1 MATNNNS
8 PEKLETA
15 TKKRNIFVDVLA
27 ILFGISSWIGVTS
40 TFIQLPLLVEKAPE
54 GWSLASYISITV
66 QSANIGSFA
75 YVLYQKYS
83 KRKIDDGYLIYITL
97 LIGCIAAISMSFCYA
112 DTVEIGEKR
121 HSIALLVFS
130 LMFALVGCLSSVL
143 FMPYMGRFRECYL
156 VTYMF
161 GMGLNGFLSSIV
173 ALIQGVGGPGEC
185 VNGYPTQPVPLFGTD
200 LYFLIVFG
208 VNVLSTIAFILL
220 NNLSICK
227 LEYAVG
233 TIACGND
240 YHYDESEKNCNDGHP
255 IPDDVRN
262 LSTFNYIYLTL
273 AVVGLSG
280 LGNGLFPGLMTYSCL
295 PYGRATYHYAVTLIA
310 IANPLAG
317 FICMLVPHTSIRAVR
332 LLSIVGLMLAI
343 NIFWIAL
350 QSPFPIFRHS
360 IFGSIQIVSLRFCFV
375 RCSFYLKD
383 DRYTFDRFHF
393 ICPTIYIGCIMG
405 NIPLHNKLHEN
416 LNCLHISISRGPFAG
431 LGRYSESNKCSN
443 WFNNQFLFNQLYGNI
458 CFIQWLLV
466 ITN

>member
-8 PEKLETA
+8 PAKIET
-15 TKKRNIFVDVLA
+15 TIKKRNVFVDALA

-40 TFIQLPLLVEKAPE
+40 TFIELPLLVEKAPE

-75 YVLYQKYS
+75 YVIYQKYS
-83 KRKIDDGYLIYITL
+83 KRKIDDGHLIYITL
-97 LIGCIAAISMSFCYA
+97 LIGCIAAISMSFCYE
-112 DTVEIGEKR
+112 DTVQIGENR
-121 HSIALLVFS
+121 HSVALLVFT

-156 VTYMF
+156 ITYMF

-173 ALIQGVGGPGEC
+173 ALIQGVGGAGDC
-185 VNGYPTQPVPLFGTD
+185 LNGVPTYPVPLFGTD

-208 VNVLSTIAFILL
+208 VILLGTVAFILL

-227 LEYAVG
+227 NEYTNG
-233 TIACGND
+233 TIGCGND
-240 YHYDESEKNCNDGHP
+240 YHYDESEKNGDDGNQ

-280 LGNGLFPGLMTYSCL
+280 LGNGIFPGLMIYSCL
-295 PYGRATYHYAVTLIA
+295 PYGRVTYHYALTLSA
-310 IANPLAG
+310 IATPLAG

-332 LLSIVGLMLAI
+332 VLSIIGLLLAT

-360 IFGSIQIVSLRFCFV
+360 IFGSIQIVSLILLFC
-375 RCSFYLKD
+375 
-383 DRYTFDRFHF
+383 
-393 ICPTIYIGCIMG
+393 
-405 NIPLHNKLHEN
+405 
-416 LNCLHISISRGPFAG
+416 LN
-431 LGRYSESNKCSN
+431 
-443 WFNNQFLFNQLYGNI
+443 FLFS
-458 CFIQWLLV
+458 FIV
-466 ITN
+466 TANC